1 MRLKKKDIVE
11 MVNNP
16 EAKLPNPSELK
27 SASQNVQDLTK
38 DIEKLNAAMED
49 NMGSAFITKEDENKE
64 ESYIVQFDSE
74 LPGETEFTLD
84 GVRWKYVWARYPDGK
99 RDIGVYRYGH
109 DLVYDYDWFMKNV
122 FPFPRTKKTQ
132 MEGDVDDFSAD
143 YIDYMA
149 DRDEQNKQ
157 DYDEWLNSP
166 EGQEYIKS
174 VDSLNES
181 ISGRKVIKRI
191 KVKDIK

>member
-1 MRLKKKDIVE
+1 
-11 MVNNP
+11 
-16 EAKLPNPSELK
+16 
-27 SASQNVQDLTK
+27 
-38 DIEKLNAAMED
+38 
-49 NMGSAFITKEDENKE
+49 
-64 ESYIVQFDSE
+64 
-74 LPGETEFTLD
+74 
-84 GVRWKYVWARYPDGK
+84 
-99 RDIGVYRYGH
+99 
-109 DLVYDYDWFMKNV
+109 
-122 FPFPRTKKTQ
+122 
-132 MEGDVDDFSAD
+132 
-143 YIDYMA
+143 MA